1 MTEDELLQ
9 CNVDGSQTL
18 FVDDVIDGHLFDF
31 STVTGKTVAGTTPTY
46 SSANWYFIK
55 RMNLE
60 NLTMVPVEVGGT
72 ESTYYGDGYYNP
84 ASTSGLRGAVRL
96 GFADYGGRAG
106 SCVLNGNAAPSF
118 AYAYGGF
125 ALCEFQK
132 AFSTKPTFFS

>member
-31 STVTGKTVAGTTPTY
+31 STVTGKTVVGTTPTC
-46 SSANWYFIK
+46 SSANWNFIK
-55 RMNLE
+55 RMDLE
-60 NLTMVPVEVGGT
+60 NLAMVPVEVGGT

-96 GFADYGGRAG
+96 GDAGSGGLAG
-106 SCVLNGNAAPSF
+106 SCMLYGDLAPSS
-118 AYAYGGF
+118 AYAGWGF

-132 AFSTKPTFFS
+132 AFSTKPTFFT